1 MKLIFSSCF
10 FVLICLG
17 RDAYSHGR
25 AVVHSI
31 VISTYFLFTCL
42 ASSQRALTSSNSDAF
57 VVCVDVVVVIFVAFP
72 NPLKLQGAVH
82 LSAAPFVSGVKLAG
96 EARVH
101 MLKNPVGMA
110 TCVTQS

>member
-42 ASSQRALTSSNSDAF
+42 ASSQRALTSSNSDVF
-57 VVCVDVVVVIFVAFP
+57 VICVDVVVIFVAFP

-82 LSAAPFVSGVKLAG
+82 LSAQPRLLA
-96 EARVH
+96 A
-101 MLKNPVGMA
+101 
-110 TCVTQS
+110 